1 MNIIDGKSYEKA
13 IEYINSL
20 SQFVA
25 GTGCERAEKLL
36 ERLGNPQD
44 KLKVIHVAGSNGKGS
59 VCAYLAGILQEN
71 GYKTNRTAAS
81 LFNNGT
87 YVERSSLQPGDIIC
101 FYNGGYSYIGHVGI
115 YIGNNQFIHA
125 SSSCSKVVIDSLST
139 AYYNN
144 HYYGARRIAG

>member
-59 VCAYLAGILQEN
+59 VCAYLAGI
-71 GYKTNRTAAS
+71 YRKTAIRPGCYISASDRRT
-81 LFNNGT
+81 
-87 YVERSSLQPGDIIC
+87 
-101 FYNGGYSYIGHVGI
+101 
-115 YIGNNQFIHA
+115 
-125 SSSCSKVVIDSLST
+125 
-139 AYYNN
+139 
-144 HYYGARRIAG
+144 

>member
-1 MNIIDGKSYEKA
+1 MNIIDGKSYEEA

-59 VCAYLAGILQEN
+59 DVPILQVF
-71 GYKTNRTAAS
+71 YRKTAIR
-81 LFNNGT
+81 
-87 YVERSSLQPGDIIC
+87 PGC
-101 FYNGGYSYIGHVGI
+101 LH
-115 YIGNNQFIHA
+115 
-125 SSSCSKVVIDSLST
+125 L
-139 AYYNN
+139 
-144 HYYGARRIAG
+144 RI